1 MLIVHFLLN
10 MLSLANASGHLGG
23 CIDMHTH
30 LITVILL
37 DEIGTGFNAKQ
48 FALNYPLIIWVPFRD
63 RTRTSTNPHDR
74 TPMTLGIDT
83 MGEHPRLGM
92 NTVLVK
98 GT

>member
-23 CIDMHTH
+23 CIDMHSH

-48 FALNYPLIIWVPFRD
+48 FALNYYMGAFQGQNQDQYEPTRQDTDDFRD
-63 RTRTSTNPHDR
+63 RYHGGASSVRD
-74 TPMTLGIDT
+74 
-83 MGEHPRLGM
+83 EHRIG
-92 NTVLVK
+92 
-98 GT
+98 

>member
-1 MLIVHFLLN
+1 MLIVHFRLN

-37 DEIGTGFNAKQ
+37 DEIGTGFNRNNSP
-48 FALNYPLIIWVPFRD
+48 LINYIIIWVSLRD

-83 MGEHPRLGM
+83 MGEHPRLGV
-92 NTVLVK
+92 NTVMVK